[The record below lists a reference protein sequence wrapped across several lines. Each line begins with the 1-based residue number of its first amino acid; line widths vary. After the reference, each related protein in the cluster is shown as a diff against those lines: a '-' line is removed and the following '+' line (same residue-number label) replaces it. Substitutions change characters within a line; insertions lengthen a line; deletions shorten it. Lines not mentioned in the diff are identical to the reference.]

1 MKKWPEVVGTTKSAT
16 VQTQAHLALQPRRMH
31 GERACEGR
39 LPDAGDDRR
48 DGQFRFN
55 RIQTPSEVFSVS
67 TMDRGR
73 YYYGTEA
80 PLARF
85 PMRPPPIPFPYGT
98 PNRASVDG
106 RNHRELVWVD
116 RDTRPSHGWADC
128 PQAVRPDRRTPGS
141 RSRSRSPRGIRR
153 DSRTRIDRRRRERPN
168 LLVLG
173 GRLGTRA
180 VVPQMQAPRNG
191 PPSRSPLQQMGAR
204 PSSTAPDPS
213 TAPGSTSEAKGKFR
227 DLSPQ
232 SRQRLRRR
240 FQRKRWRQRRKQRER
255 EAKEQKQATNDR
267 QDPRNL
273 SAKDTLP
280 DKPAGSSIATSVAR
294 SPIATAADKESTRIV
309 PVAIVE
315 PIARDVY
322 EVPVASRSNHGH
334 GSNRS
339 YGQGAEGEGPA
350 SAEEDVEQ
358 LREEAETVEEDF
370 DDLEVL
376 RFERFLAAGE
386 RGEIQPL
393 AREEI
398 VQLLDD
404 ADEGDPFSV
413 NHGIVLEDE

>member
-1 MKKWPEVVGTTKSAT
+1 MKKWPELIGTTKSAT

-39 LPDAGDDRR
+39 RPDAGDDRR
-48 DGQFRFN
+48 SGQFRFD
-55 RIQTPSEVFSVS
+55 RIQTPTEVFSAS

-80 PLARF
+80 SLAHF

-98 PNRASVDG
+98 SNRAPVDG
-106 RNHRELVWVD
+106 RNRRELVWVD
-116 RDTRPSHGWADC
+116 QDARPDHGWANC
-128 PQAVRPDRRTPGS
+128 PRAVRPDHRTSDS
-141 RSRSRSPRGIRR
+141 RSRSRSPRRIRR
-153 DSRTRIDRRRRERPN
+153 DNRTTFNSRRRERPN

-180 VVPQMQAPRNG
+180 VVPQVQVPRNG
-191 PPSRSPLQQMGAR
+191 SPPRGPLQQMGAR
-204 PSSTAPDPS
+204 PSSTAPSPS
-213 TAPGSTSEAKGKFR
+213 TAPSLSPSSTSETKGKFR

-232 SRQRLRRR
+232 SRQRLRRKL
-240 FQRKRWRQRRKQRER
+240 QRQRRRQREKQRER

-267 QDPRNL
+267 PNTRDLP
-273 SAKDTLP
+273 AKDKLS
-280 DKPAGSSIATSVAR
+280 DKSAGN
-294 SPIATAADKESTRIV
+294 PIATTADKEPTRLV

-322 EVPVASRSNHGH
+322 EIPVAGRVGRGR
-334 GSNRS
+334 GSNRNS
-339 YGQGAEGEGPA
+339 SQRAEREGPT
-350 SAEEDVEQ
+350 SPEEDVEQ
-358 LREEAETVEEDF
+358 LHEEAEAIEARLENG

-376 RFERFLAAGE
+376 SFEQFLAAGE

-398 VQLLDD
+398 VELLD
-404 ADEGDPFSV
+404 ADEGDPFAV